1 MGVWVWR
8 FPVFLGGGQVFFIRI
23 WGYFAQLRGGFK
35 DLFTPH
41 PLLLP
46 RAPQR
51 TPPPPHPNQAPKD
64 PPGTL
69 PGASI
74 CTATSVRPSSPCWV
88 STKTTQKPPKFT
100 TFLLFI
106 PIPTPKMVKIHH
118 LFKEKKKKKAEK
130 SPRNSAVVSP
140 PEDSVVQEFLSTD
153 VCYRISDKVG
163 APRPLFNHFPLFLA
177 QIFPLFS
184 GFFSFF
190 STYWPWR

>member
-1 MGVWVWR
+1 MEVKRGVGVWVWR

-88 STKTTQKPPKFT
+88 STKTTQKPPEFT
-100 TFLLFI
+100 TFLLFT

-118 LFKEKKKKKAEK
+118 LFKEKKKKRLK
-130 SPRNSAVVSP
+130 
-140 PEDSVVQEFLSTD
+140 
-153 VCYRISDKVG
+153 
-163 APRPLFNHFPLFLA
+163 NHPITLLLFLLQRTA
-177 QIFPLFS
+177 WCRSSSPQTSAI
-184 GFFSFF
+184 GFLIK
-190 STYWPWR
+190 